1 MRYRLHNP
9 LELRDPLGV
18 FYQMCM
24 VFSQSREEFPSTL
37 ICSLTFTIP
46 LTLKSA
52 SLQHFVGTGVFSDSD
67 SCIGFQFNPLTH
79 KTLISTPECC
89 FFYKTWIWKFCHL
102 QTINICWK
110 NSYFNFDSSLSR
122 KCYSFIPS
130 IHKKTL
136 FFPNVF
142 FCSWKDRK
150 RTEEYYWKLYGNYQ
164 IAELE
169 TLPTGNGPEL

>member
-89 FFYKTWIWKFCHL
+89 FLQNLNMKILSFADYKHL
-102 QTINICWK
+102 LKKLLFQ
-110 NSYFNFDSSLSR
+110 FR
-122 KCYSFIPS
+122 FIFVPQV
-130 IHKKTL
+130 L
-136 FFPNVF
+136 FIYP
-142 FCSWKDRK
+142 
-150 RTEEYYWKLYGNYQ
+150 LY
-164 IAELE
+164 
-169 TLPTGNGPEL
+169 T